1 MKIFVNMVV
10 TKIYGGINMLEIV
23 KKNKSSLTLRHTD
36 RNHDEYDLVVK
47 VGDAEKKFIVDNF
60 DHIVYDKAY
69 GILKFIENKETNSK
83 TTLARKL
90 YKKLVSNKK
99 VPKTITTKDPMDM
112 RVSSFNA

>member
-1 MKIFVNMVV
+1 MVV

-60 DHIVYDKAY
+60 DRISYDKTY
-69 GILKFIENKETNSK
+69 GVLRFIENKKTNSK
-83 TTLARKL
+83 VPLSHKL

-99 VPKTITTKDPMDM
+99 VPKTITTDQMDM
-112 RVSSFNA
+112 RVSTFNV